1 MGKNNSPEPDFEQ
14 PAHSTE
20 WSGRAAGRPA
30 SRSASRFWPAG
41 RPVGQPVFSRRPARF
56 SAWLAGWPAGRLAVA
71 ARPGQPAA
79 PLPSRR
85 LTRARPATPLETRP
99 AAGHIRAGLNSSRP
113 SPPAARLAGSAN
125 GWPGRPSGWPGRPSG
140 WPGRP
145 AGWPAGFVRRPGRIW
160 ASAGRVA
167 GRIFR
172 AAQPDLGGRPAGFG
186 GSASRFWGAGRP
198 VLGGRLAGS
207 AGRPAAHHLRLNH
220 HLAGTGS
227 YVAALVRLGK
237 TRSARSNCRRQ
248 QLERTQRDG
257 RGLDQKASTTD
268 STPQQIFGKQQSER
282 SFRSVSGD
290 RVLRYVAPSPD
301 RGGSYC

>member
-113 SPPAARLAGSAN
+113 SPPAARLAGSAE
-125 GWPGRPSGWPGRPSG
+125 RL
-140 WPGRP
+140 
-145 AGWPAGFVRRPGRIW
+145 AGSAERLAGSAERLAG
-160 ASAGRVA
+160 SAGRVA
-167 GRIFR
+167 GRICP
-172 AAQPDLGGRPAGFG
+172 AARPDLGLGRPGGRPDFSGGPAGFGRSAGRIWGVGQPVLGGRPAGFG
-186 GSASRFWGAGRP
+186 GSAGRVGRAASRSPLTAQP
-198 VLGGRLAGS
+198 PL
-207 AGRPAAHHLRLNH
+207 
-220 HLAGTGS
+220 TGHRFLS
-227 YVAALVRLGK
+227 K
-237 TRSARSNCRRQ
+237 
-248 QLERTQRDG
+248 
-257 RGLDQKASTTD
+257 
-268 STPQQIFGKQQSER
+268 SEHAKIR
-282 SFRSVSGD
+282 VDTGVSVSILSGA
-290 RVLRYVAPSPD
+290 RP
-301 RGGSYC
+301 